1 MVENHKSKF
10 IVVLFLSVRMEEEQ
24 ETKVGEVK
32 RMIKRGYEKK
42 KGDVREVIEK
52 LEEIERRNEK
62 EIGITSGS
70 HSG

>member
-1 MVENHKSKF
+1 MKF

-42 KGDVREVIEK
+42 KEM
-52 LEEIERRNEK
+52 
-62 EIGITSGS
+62 
-70 HSG
+70 